1 MGVRVRAR
9 EACVAALEFEFE
21 SSRSSLHESASEFQ
35 NLRSSSSLSSSASVK
50 DPVPMLALEIVL
62 EPRFEFVFEL
72 STECSETSPRNAL
85 GGIPGF
91 RPREH
96 PEAPGRHVEND

>member
-9 EACVAALEFEFE
+9 EACAAALEFEFE
-21 SSRSSLHESASEFQ
+21 SSRSSLYESASEFES
-35 NLRSSSSLSSSASVK
+35 LRSSSSLSSSSCVK
-50 DPVPMLALEIVL
+50 DRVRVVALEIVL
-62 EPRFEFVFEL
+62 EPRFEFVFEQ
-72 STECSETSPRNAL
+72 STECSETSPGNAL
-85 GGIPGF
+85 GGTPGF

>member
-1 MGVRVRAR
+1 
-9 EACVAALEFEFE
+9 
-21 SSRSSLHESASEFQ
+21 
-35 NLRSSSSLSSSASVK
+35 
-50 DPVPMLALEIVL
+50 MLALEIVL

-85 GGIPGF
+85 GGTPGF